1 MDIGLL
7 LVILVG
13 FIAVFALFMFTFRNQ
28 NKIKPKQD
36 TSKEPAIIKAKD
48 YDPSYTPTPDPQP
61 KPEPK
66 PEPKP
71 DPQPKPDPES

>member
-28 NKIKPKQD
+28 NKETRKQD
-36 TSKEPAIIKAKD
+36 PKEPTVIKVKD
-48 YDPSYTPTPDPQP
+48 YDPSYTPAPDPQP